1 MLSTSIEMTFF
12 RITLVR
18 SAIGLPRKTQDVLKA
33 LGIRKRMGTV
43 YHPVSAD
50 VAGQILK
57 IKELVT
63 VSEVEKA
70 LTKQEEKA
78 KRTPDPGYYIETRA
92 SEQRALY

>member
-1 MLSTSIEMTFF
+1 MTFF

-18 SAIGLPRKTQDVLKA
+18 SAIGLPRKTRDVLKA

-50 VAGQILK
+50 VAGQIMK
-57 IKELVT
+57 IKELVA

-78 KRTPDPGYYIETRA
+78 KRTPDAGYYIETRA
-92 SEQRALY
+92 GEQRELY